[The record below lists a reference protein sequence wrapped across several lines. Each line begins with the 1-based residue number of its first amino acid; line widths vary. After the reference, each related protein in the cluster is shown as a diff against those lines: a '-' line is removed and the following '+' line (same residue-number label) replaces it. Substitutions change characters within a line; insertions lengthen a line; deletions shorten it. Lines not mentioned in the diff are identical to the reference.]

1 MTNPEMKASGGIATL
16 GVILGGIGG
25 ASFLL
30 EPITVP
36 FWFIL
41 ASFVLPT
48 GEMLAWLRGWIP
60 ESPGGAKE
68 R

>member
-1 MTNPEMKASGGIATL
+1 MANTELKASSGIAAL

-60 ESPGGAKE
+60 ESPGKE
-68 R
+68 SEG